1 MDVVVSVFFIKTKEM
16 FPLFSGF
23 FLSLFSLF
31 SSLFHLVLYLGA
43 GDVQSESTLPV
54 LSRVLAPSKS
64 SESHPTMTESVEGP
78 ACCGGDGAGGGGG
91 GGARGGGW

>member
-1 MDVVVSVFFIKTKEM
+1 MDVVVSVFLSKPRKCSPS
-16 FPLFSGF
+16 FPGF
-23 FLSLFSLF
+23 FSLFSLF